1 MRLLLRELWRLKLSV
16 KEEDNM
22 SFDKMTD
29 EELIQLLREGR
40 TEITDYL
47 MEKYKELV
55 RQKAKAVFLI
65 GGENDDLIQEGMIG
79 LFKAIRDFDPKA
91 GASFGSFADLC
102 VTRQLYSAIKAA
114 GRKKH
119 QPLNTYISIYGS
131 DEKPGEGYQLPLTET
146 IEAGAESNPEE
157 KLLHA
162 EYAKALEDELQ
173 ERLSKFEN
181 RVLYLH
187 LLGMDYIKIA
197 EITDKSPKAIDNAL
211 QRIKTKTRQMMQEK
225 TQGDIDI

>member
-1 MRLLLRELWRLKLSV
+1 MDFDTQTDEQLILLLRDGK
-16 KEEDNM
+16 
-22 SFDKMTD
+22 
-29 EELIQLLREGR
+29 

-79 LFKAIRDFDPKA
+79 LFKAIRDFDPRE
-91 GASFGSFADLC
+91 GSSFRSFAGLC
-102 VTRQLYSAIKAA
+102 ITRQMYSAIKAA

-119 QPLNTYISIYGS
+119 QPLNTYISIYGT
-131 DEKPGEGYQLPLTET
+131 DGKGAEGEPLPLTET
-146 IEAGAESNPEE
+146 IEADAESNPEE
-157 KLLHA
+157 KFFNA
-162 EYAKALEDELQ
+162 EYAKALEEEL
-173 ERLSKFEN
+173 EGRLSKLEN

-197 EITDKSPKAIDNAL
+197 ELTDKSPKAIDNAL
-211 QRIKTKTRQMMQEK
+211 QRIKTKTKQLMKEK
-225 TQGDIDI
+225 THGNIDI